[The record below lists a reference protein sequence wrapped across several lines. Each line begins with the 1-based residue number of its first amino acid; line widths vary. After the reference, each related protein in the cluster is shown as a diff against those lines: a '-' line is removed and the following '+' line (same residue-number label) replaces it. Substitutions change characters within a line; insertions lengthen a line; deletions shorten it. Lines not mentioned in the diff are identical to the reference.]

1 MRRFLSH
8 KKPDVFHEEVYQFY
22 FQKNYLNCSQL
33 KMSAFARSA
42 RFGCPSRSNMLRLK
56 FDKSSLCP
64 RKVVIPPSS
73 CKRPSSTLSKKG
85 SDWKP
90 PVIRGNEAV
99 STQLSAVPDNTAAP
113 ACRQESREFANKGS
127 PDKITDTIKHSTCVV
142 PVISGARIQED
153 LKHYKQQTE
162 TLESLFAAVNHNNE
176 NLINENLLLQAEL
189 DNLNNELKAK
199 DNRIESLQD
208 ELERMENEKTELRV
222 ELRGAERSTEAT
234 KGVMATMKEMLR
246 KNDEQKLALQK
257 YIDDLELE
265 NSELT
270 SQLGRSL
277 ENLKHLDQ
285 IHENTAVS
293 SENALERISG
303 QVDVLNTA
311 LKKLREENS
320 RLKSKLGA
328 IKDHAWES
336 VPKETPKTSFAS
348 QKVIKLSS
356 PSTDLTLDQ
365 VHNHVFLALTTLSQ
379 SERELIS
386 QRNFRR
392 LKMVRVNLMDA
403 LNCVSGHVIGK
414 PLGAPL
420 IAGQVHHC

>member
-1 MRRFLSH
+1 
-8 KKPDVFHEEVYQFY
+8 
-22 FQKNYLNCSQL
+22 
-33 KMSAFARSA
+33 MSAFARSA
-42 RFGCPSRSNMLRLK
+42 RFGCPSRSNMLTLK

-113 ACRQESREFANKGS
+113 ACRQESREFAK
-127 PDKITDTIKHSTCVV
+127 KTKHSTRVGVV

-153 LKHYKQQTE
+153 LKHYQQQTE
-162 TLESLFAAVNHNNE
+162 TLESLLATENHNNE
-176 NLINENLLLQAEL
+176 NLMNKNLLLKAEL
-189 DNLNNELKAK
+189 NKLKYELKVK
-199 DNRIESLQD
+199 DNKIESLQD

-222 ELRGAERSTEAT
+222 ELRGAEKSTEAT
-234 KGVMATMKEMLR
+234 KGVMATMKEMLT
-246 KNDEQKLALQK
+246 KTDEQKLALQK

-277 ENLKHLDQ
+277 DNLKQLDQ

-293 SENALERISG
+293 SENALERMSG

-311 LKKLREENS
+311 LEKLREENS

-328 IKDHAWES
+328 IKDHAWEY
-336 VPKETPKTSFAS
+336 VPKETPKTSSAS

-356 PSTDLTLDQ
+356 PSTDLTPDQ
-365 VHNHVFLALTTLSQ
+365 VHNHVFLAQTTLSQ

-386 QRNFRR
+386 QRNLSR
-392 LKMVRVNLMDA
+392 LRMVRVNLIDA
-403 LNCVSGHVIGK
+403 LNNGSGHVTGK

>member
-1 MRRFLSH
+1 
-8 KKPDVFHEEVYQFY
+8 
-22 FQKNYLNCSQL
+22 
-33 KMSAFARSA
+33 MSAFARSA
-42 RFGCPSRSNMLRLK
+42 RFGCPSRSNMLTLK

-64 RKVVIPPSS
+64 RKVFIPPSS

-90 PVIRGNEAV
+90 PVIRDN
-99 STQLSAVPDNTAAP
+99 TDNTAAP

-127 PDKITDTIKHSTCVV
+127 PDKTKHSTRVGVV

-162 TLESLFAAVNHNNE
+162 TLESLLATVNHNNE
-176 NLINENLLLQAEL
+176 NLMNENLLLKAEL
-189 DNLNNELKAK
+189 NKLKYELKVK
-199 DNRIESLQD
+199 DNKIESLQD

-234 KGVMATMKEMLR
+234 NGMMATMKEMLT
-246 KNDEQKLALQK
+246 KTDDQKLALQK

-277 ENLKHLDQ
+277 ENLKQLDQ

-293 SENALERISG
+293 SENALERMSG

-311 LKKLREENS
+311 LEKLREENS

-336 VPKETPKTSFAS
+336 VPKETPKTSSAS

-356 PSTDLTLDQ
+356 PSTDLTPDQ
-365 VHNHVFLALTTLSQ
+365 VHNHVFLAQTTLSQ

-386 QRNFRR
+386 QRNLSR
-392 LKMVRVNLMDA
+392 LRMVRVNLIDA
-403 LNCVSGHVIGK
+403 LNYGSGHVTGK

>member
-1 MRRFLSH
+1 
-8 KKPDVFHEEVYQFY
+8 
-22 FQKNYLNCSQL
+22 
-33 KMSAFARSA
+33 MSAFARSA
-42 RFGCPSRSNMLRLK
+42 RFGCPSRSNMLTLK

-85 SDWKP
+85 SYWKP
-90 PVIRGNEAV
+90 PVIRGDEAV

-113 ACRQESREFANKGS
+113 ACRQESREFANK
-127 PDKITDTIKHSTCVV
+127 TKHSTRVEVV

-153 LKHYKQQTE
+153 LKHYQQQTE
-162 TLESLFAAVNHNNE
+162 TLESLLAAVNHNNE
-176 NLINENLLLQAEL
+176 NLMNENFLLKAEL
-189 DNLNNELKAK
+189 NKLKYELKVK
-199 DNRIESLQD
+199 DNKIESLQD

-234 KGVMATMKEMLR
+234 KGMMATMKEMLR
-246 KNDEQKLALQK
+246 KTDEQKLALQK

-270 SQLGRSL
+270 SQFGRSL
-277 ENLKHLDQ
+277 ENLKQLDQ

-293 SENALERISG
+293 SENALERMSG

-311 LKKLREENS
+311 LEKLREENS

-336 VPKETPKTSFAS
+336 VPKETPKTSSDS
-348 QKVIKLSS
+348 QKVIRLSS
-356 PSTDLTLDQ
+356 PSTDLTPDQ
-365 VHNHVFLALTTLSQ
+365 VHNNVFLAQTTLSQ

-386 QRNFRR
+386 QRNLSR
-392 LKMVRVNLMDA
+392 LRMVRVNLIDA
-403 LNCVSGHVIGK
+403 LNYGSGHVTGK

>member
-1 MRRFLSH
+1 
-8 KKPDVFHEEVYQFY
+8 
-22 FQKNYLNCSQL
+22 
-33 KMSAFARSA
+33 MSAFARSA
-42 RFGCPSRSNMLRLK
+42 RFGCPSRSNMLTLK

-73 CKRPSSTLSKKG
+73 CKQPSSTLSKKG

-90 PVIRGNEAV
+90 PVIRDN
-99 STQLSAVPDNTAAP
+99 TDNTAAP

-222 ELRGAERSTEAT
+222 ELRGAEKSTEAT
-234 KGVMATMKEMLR
+234 KGMMATMKEMLR

-277 ENLKHLDQ
+277 ENLKQLDQ

-293 SENALERISG
+293 SENALERMSG

-311 LKKLREENS
+311 LEKLREENS
-320 RLKSKLGA
+320 RPSKLGA

-336 VPKETPKTSFAS
+336 VPKETPKTSNVS
-348 QKVIKLSS
+348 LKVFKLSS
-356 PSTDLTLDQ
+356 SPSIDLTPDP
-365 VHNHVFLALTTLSQ
+365 VHNHVFLMQTTLSQ

-386 QRNFRR
+386 QRNLRR

-403 LNCVSGHVIGK
+403 LNCVSGHVTGK
-414 PLGAPL
+414 PLGSPL
-420 IAGQVHHC
+420 IGEFGQEH